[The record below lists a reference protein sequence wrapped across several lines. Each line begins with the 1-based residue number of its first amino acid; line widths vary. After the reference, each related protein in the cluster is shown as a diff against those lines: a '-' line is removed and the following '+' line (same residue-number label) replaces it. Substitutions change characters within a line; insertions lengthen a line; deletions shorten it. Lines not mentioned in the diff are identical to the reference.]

1 MTEFFK
7 LEKVLV
13 PGMYVIGGFLAG
25 LLFEFIILKKV
36 RQIAAR
42 TAWEGDAIL
51 ARSLRGVT
59 TLWFTA
65 AGMYAAIRTG
75 EISHAQLGIVHKA
88 LLVIVALSVTVVV
101 ARISSAF
108 VNLYSRR
115 VGGVLMSTSMF
126 ANLTRIIV
134 FIIGAL
140 IILQTLGIS
149 IAPILTA
156 LGVGGL
162 AVALALQDTLSNLFA
177 GIHVIASKQVKPG
190 DYIKLASGEEGYVKD
205 ITWRYTTIQELPDN
219 MIIIPN
225 SKLASSIVTNYY
237 YPEKEMSVLVQ
248 VGVGYNSDLE
258 AVERETIEVA
268 REVMRKVSGGVARFD
283 PFVRYHTFGD
293 SSINLTVILR
303 GMEFTDQYLLRH
315 EFVKRL
321 HKRYRDQGIEIPFPI
336 RTVYLR
342 KESGL

>member
-1 MTEFFK
+1 MTKFFMLGK
-7 LEKVLV
+7 LIL
-13 PGMYVIGGFLAG
+13 PATYVIGGFLAG

-42 TAWEGDAIL
+42 TAWQGEEIL
-51 ARSLRGVT
+51 VGSLRGVT
-59 TLWFTA
+59 ILWFTA
-65 AGMYAAIRTG
+65 AGIYAAIRAG
-75 EISHAQLGIVHKA
+75 EISHAQLGIVHEA
-88 LLVIVALSVTVVV
+88 LLVIIALSVTVVV

-108 VNLYSRR
+108 VSLYSRR

-149 IAPILTA
+149 IAPVLTA

-177 GIHVIASKQVKPG
+177 GIHVIASRQVEPG
-190 DYIKLASGEEGYVKD
+190 DYIKLSSGEEGYVRD
-205 ITWRYTTIQELPDN
+205 ITWRYTTIQELPNN

-248 VGVGYNSDLE
+248 VGVGYGSDLG
-258 AVERETIEVA
+258 AVEKETIEVA
-268 REVMRKVSGGVARFD
+268 REVMREVSGGVARFD

-293 SSINLTVILR
+293 SSVNFTVILR
-303 GMEFTDQYLLRH
+303 GMEFTDQYLLKH

-321 HKRYRDQGIEIPFPI
+321 HKRYRERGIEIPFPI

>member
-1 MTEFFK
+1 M
-7 LEKVLV
+7 
-13 PGMYVIGGFLAG
+13 
-25 LLFEFIILKKV
+25 
-36 RQIAAR
+36 
-42 TAWEGDAIL
+42 
-51 ARSLRGVT
+51 T

-65 AGMYAAIRTG
+65 AGMYAAIRAG

-177 GIHVIASKQVKPG
+177 GIHVIASRQVEPG
-190 DYIKLASGEEGYVKD
+190 DYIKLSSGEEGYVRD
-205 ITWRYTTIQELPDN
+205 ITWRYTTIQELPNN

-268 REVMRKVSGGVARFD
+268 REVMREVSGGVARFD
-283 PFVRYHTFGD
+283 PFVRYHAFGD
-293 SSINLTVILR
+293 SSINLTAILR
-303 GMEFTDQYLLRH
+303 GREFADQYLLKH
-315 EFVKRL
+315 EFVMRL
-321 HKRYRDQGIEIPFPI
+321 HKRYRDTGIEIPFPI

-342 KESGL
+342 KENGL